1 MTSPTNTVS
10 FGNQLITFESF
21 NPDTSVFPDELGTY
35 SPMPE
40 TDTDVPG
47 CRHRPFREAT
57 RGGAG
62 AAKAEYPEASVGI
75 STNWWQSTCPPAEAA
90 LAAKASDIISVGGMK
105 YRILGDARP
114 FVDGTGRVFKVT
126 FLSERQTPT
135 A

>member
-1 MTSPTNTVS
+1 MTGPNTIG
-10 FGNQLITFESF
+10 FGGEVIMFESF
-21 NPDTSVFPDELGTY
+21 NPDTSGFPDELGTY
-35 SPMPE
+35 SPLAE
-40 TDTDVPG
+40 TNTTVPG

-62 AAKAEYPEASVGI
+62 AAKAEYPEAGVGI
-75 STNWWQSTCPPAEAA
+75 ATNWWQSTCPPATAA
-90 LAAKASDIISVGGMK
+90 LSAKASDVISVGGLK

-114 FVDGTGRVFKVT
+114 FVDATGRVFKVT